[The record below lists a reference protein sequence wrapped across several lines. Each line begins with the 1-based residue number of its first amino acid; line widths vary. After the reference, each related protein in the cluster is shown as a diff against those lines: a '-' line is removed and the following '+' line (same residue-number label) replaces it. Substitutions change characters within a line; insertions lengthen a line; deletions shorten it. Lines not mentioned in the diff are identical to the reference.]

1 MGNSDKWILQLCH
14 SYGAPFDDVARQWQ
28 VLFDD
33 TQYKVLTVFLT
44 GEPNDDV
51 VKLVGGQVIFLGY
64 KSKDIRGLKRK
75 QINDIANLNKEY
87 QFELAI
93 AHRYKPIYIATH
105 IKSLRV
111 FGVAHAYDVFD
122 GFWRKKYI
130 QTCKDR
136 LTLIGVS
143 NAIRDDVKA
152 ALPRYPQGKIQ
163 TIYNRVNVERLQAGQ
178 INKEQARLFLGLP
191 KEAYIVGN
199 VGRLHPDKDQETLIA
214 GFAKALPNL
223 NNGLLVIIGDG
234 RLDSELKQQVAEL
247 GITKSVLFLGRV
259 ADAWKYFKAFDVF
272 ALTSN
277 YEPFGMVLLEAMVAN
292 IPVVSSNVG
301 GAPEVVGDTGI
312 LFPLGHSAELANA
325 LKSLFLGNTNNLDS
339 LNYVKAMFDDAAVKA
354 VFFNTLFSEPS

>member
-152 ALPRYPQGKIQ
+152 ALPRYPHEKIQ
-163 TIYNRVNVERLQAGQ
+163 TVYNRVNVERLQTGQ
-178 INKEQARLFLGLP
+178 IDKEQARLFLGLA
-191 KEAYIVGN
+191 KDAYIVGN
-199 VGRLHPDKDQETLIA
+199 VGRLHPDKDQKTLIA

-247 GITKSVLFLGRV
+247 GISNSVLFLGRIPE
-259 ADAWKYFKAFDVF
+259 AWKYFKAFDVF
-272 ALTSN
+272 VLTSDR
-277 YEPFGMVLLEAMVAN
+277 EPFGMVLLEALSARVPIFTAD
-292 IPVVSSNVG
+292 SG
-301 GAPEVVGDTGI
+301 GAREIIENAKAKFSFGDWEQLSYLLIGAPI
-312 LFPLGHSAELANA
+312 E
-325 LKSLFLGNTNNLDS
+325 LDS
-339 LNYVKAMFDDAAVKA
+339 ILLETKFSDEAVKKTA
-354 VFFNTLFSEPS
+354 LSLILGK